1 MWEGL
6 SKEQKNP
13 LVERM
18 TTLLDNANENG
29 VKKVKVSVSEGN
41 RKNKYV
47 EEAAVSC
54 AMLGGTD
61 YIMSPQTSISGVVDY
76 FHC

>member
-1 MWEGL
+1 MRTKW
-6 SKEQKNP
+6 
-13 LVERM
+13 
-18 TTLLDNANENG
+18 
-29 VKKVKVSVSEGN
+29 KKVKVSVSEGN

-61 YIMSPQTSISGVVDY
+61 YIMSPQTSISGAVDY